1 MDTILVDTATR
12 IFSDHCDKRLLDAA
26 ERGEFPEPLFR
37 VLCENGFHG
46 LAMTASELPLEDSFR
61 VMKVAGRFAL
71 PLPLPELLLG
81 NRWLAGDDQ
90 LVAIGVA
97 DETGASN
104 VSWGRRADVVLAVN
118 ETGVVR
124 LIGKLVVT
132 PGMNLAGEPRDQIS
146 SESVEDLELADDAY
160 RLLALS
166 RVMLMSG
173 ALERVLDMSLQYVGE
188 RQQFGR
194 PISKFQAIQHYM
206 AVMAAEVAAAVR
218 AADAAVEAIDGDRFV
233 MEVAAAKSR
242 VGESVG
248 VVCELAQQVHG
259 AMGFT
264 HEHQLHHFT
273 RRLWAWRDEY
283 GTELYWQRVLGAQVA
298 NQGADALWGFI
309 ATPS

>member
-1 MDTILVDTATR
+1 MDTLLLDTATR
-12 IFSDHCDKRLLDAA
+12 IFADHCDKGLLDAA
-26 ERGEFPEPLFR
+26 ERGEFPELLFS
-37 VLCENGFHG
+37 LICENGFQG
-46 LAMTASELPLEDSFR
+46 LATAASELPLRDSFQ

-81 NRWLAGDDQ
+81 NRWLARDDQ
-90 LVAIGVA
+90 LVAIGIA
-97 DETGASN
+97 DESGASN

-124 LIGKLVVT
+124 LIGELDVNQ
-132 PGMNLAGEPRDQIS
+132 GRNLAGEPRDQIS
-146 SESVEDLELADDAY
+146 SDSVENLALEEDAY
-160 RLLALS
+160 HLLALS

-173 ALERVLDMSLQYVGE
+173 ALERVLEMSLQYVGE
-188 RQQFGR
+188 REQFGR
-194 PISKFQAIQHYM
+194 PISKFQAIQHHM

-264 HEHQLHHFT
+264 YEHQLHHFT

-283 GTELYWQRVLGAQVA
+283 GTERYWQRVLGAHVA
-298 NQGADALWGFI
+298 NLGADALWGFI
-309 ATPS
+309 ATRS